1 MSLSM
6 LRIVENWR
14 GVDRVVTRGPEAI
27 RGPAN
32 TYYLFF
38 FVFNF
43 PKERFL
49 ARGGHSQLL
58 LYTRDKKLFHL
69 KIFLIIY
76 RRVFSS
82 KSILLG
88 PVTSA

>member
-1 MSLSM
+1 MG
-6 LRIVENWR
+6 
-14 GVDRVVTRGPEAI
+14 GVPRVVTRGPEVN

-32 TYYLFF
+32 IYYLFF
-38 FVFNF
+38 LCLHFSSGT
-43 PKERFL
+43 FL
-49 ARGGHSQLL
+49 GSRGHSQLR
-58 LYTRDKKLFHL
+58 LYAQDKQFFHL

-76 RRVFSS
+76 RRAFSS